1 MRILRRTLAAALVA
15 VAATSP
21 LRAQDATPPAAP
33 DTQAARP
40 APDTRPTIAVVDF
53 TNGAIGRLH
62 AEMEPLRTG
71 IADLLITELGAN
83 AKVRVVE
90 RTQLKAAMAEL
101 QLGQDAAVDA
111 STAARLG
118 RVLNAHH
125 IVTGVFVTD
134 ARGRLRL
141 DTRTFRVETSEIE
154 HTTSVKGRTDDLL
167 DLVEQLA
174 GNMNAGLAL
183 PALEVRA
190 TPAPSGAPTGAAQ
203 PARRPVPFQAV
214 MLYSRALQALDRQD
228 RAEAVQLFRASLD
241 RFPDYE
247 AARKQLERIESETK
261 AGA

>member
-1 MRILRRTLAAALVA
+1 MRTLRRTLVAAALVA
-15 VAATSP
+15 AASP
-21 LRAQDATPPAAP
+21 LHAQGAAAA
-33 DTQAARP
+33 DTLAARV

-53 TNGAIGRLH
+53 TNGAIGSLH
-62 AEMEPLRTG
+62 GDMEPLRTG

-90 RTQLKAAMAEL
+90 RTQLKAAMSEL

-111 STAARLG
+111 STAVRLG
-118 RVLNAHH
+118 RLLNAHH
-125 IVTGVFVTD
+125 VVTGVFVTD

-141 DTRTFRVETSEIE
+141 DARTFKVETSEIE
-154 HTTSVKGRTDDLL
+154 HVASVKGGTDDVL

-174 GNMNAGLAL
+174 ARMNAGLAL
-183 PALEVRA
+183 PALEVRP
-190 TPAPSGAPTGAAQ
+190 TPATGGAAAPAA
-203 PARRPVPFQAV
+203 PARRAVPFQAV

-228 RAEAVQLFRASLD
+228 RAGAVQLFRASLQ

-247 AARKQLERIESETK
+247 AARRQLERIESETK